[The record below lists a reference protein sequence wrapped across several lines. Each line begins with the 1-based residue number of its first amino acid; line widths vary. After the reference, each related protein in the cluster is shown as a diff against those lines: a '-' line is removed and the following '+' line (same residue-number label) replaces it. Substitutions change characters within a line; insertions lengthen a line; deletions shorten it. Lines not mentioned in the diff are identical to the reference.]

1 MAQGLHL
8 KKKEKEK
15 KKVRRPTARPRFL
28 PIIKVRIVFHKHKC
42 EKEMLNTMAEKMQ
55 AMVLTKLAPIETR
68 PLKLMSIEKPTI
80 KGRTGLFLQIEA
92 CGVCR
97 SNLHLIEGDWKK
109 HGAPSSL
116 PVVPGHEVVGIVKKI
131 GDGVKNVK
139 VGDRVGIQPLF
150 SSCLRCEY
158 CMSSRENLCE
168 SAEITGETAQ
178 GGYAEYIFAL
188 EEFVTPIPDNFDSA
202 HAAPLFCPGITA
214 YKAVKASE
222 PAAGK
227 TVGIFG
233 IGGVGH
239 LAIQIAKIH
248 GARVVAASRARKHID
263 LSKKL
268 GADNVFV
275 YQDPD
280 EQLLKNLKDDEGL
293 LDSAIVFA
301 PSDNVIDA
309 AIRSVKKGGIIV
321 LGVRGNVANFPTF
334 EEKIVKGSNIGTR
347 KDMADLVKMASNTGL
362 QVIIETHRLTE
373 ANEVLH
379 RLKKSEVEARAV
391 LIP

>member
-1 MAQGLHL
+1 MFFSRNLLYAMSINVR
-8 KKKEKEK
+8 KK
-15 KKVRRPTARPRFL
+15 
-28 PIIKVRIVFHKHKC
+28 
-42 EKEMLNTMAEKMQ
+42 MLNTMPEKMQ

-68 PLKLMSIEKPTI
+68 PLKLMSIEKPTM
-80 KGRTGLFLQIEA
+80 KGRTGLFFEIEA

-109 HGAPSSL
+109 YGAPSSL
-116 PVVPGHEVVGIVKKI
+116 PVIPGHEVVGIVKKI
-131 GDGVKNVK
+131 GDGVKKVK

-150 SSCLRCEY
+150 SSCLQCEY
-158 CMSSRENLCE
+158 CMSRRENLCE
-168 SAEITGETAQ
+168 SAEITGETVQ
-178 GGYAEYIFAL
+178 GGYAEYISAV

-239 LAIQIAKIH
+239 LAIQIAKIY
-248 GARVVAASRARKHID
+248 GARVVAASRTRKHID

-268 GADNVFV
+268 GADNAVV
-275 YQDPD
+275 YQHPD
-280 EQLLKNLKDDEGL
+280 EQFLKDLTDEEGL

-301 PSDNVIDA
+301 PSDKVIDA
-309 AIRSVKKGGIIV
+309 AIRSVKKGGIVV
-321 LGVRGNVANFPTF
+321 LGVRGNVINFPTF
-334 EEKIVKGSNIGTR
+334 EEKIVKGSVIGTR
-347 KDMADLVKMASNTGL
+347 KDMADLVKMASIQGL
-362 QVIIETHRLTE
+362 QVIIETCKLTE

-379 RLKKSEVEARAV
+379 KLKKSEVEARAV

>member
-1 MAQGLHL
+1 M
-8 KKKEKEK
+8 
-15 KKVRRPTARPRFL
+15 
-28 PIIKVRIVFHKHKC
+28 
-42 EKEMLNTMAEKMQ
+42 MNTMAEKMQ

-68 PLKLMSIEKPTI
+68 PLKLMSIEKPII
-80 KGRTGLFLQIEA
+80 KGRTGLFLEIEA

-109 HGAPSSL
+109 YGAPSSL
-116 PVVPGHEVVGIVKKI
+116 PVIPGHEVVGIVKKI
-131 GDGVKNVK
+131 GDGVKKVK

-150 SSCLRCEY
+150 SSCLQCEY
-158 CMSSRENLCE
+158 CMSRRENLCE
-168 SAEITGETAQ
+168 SAEITGETVQ
-178 GGYAEYIFAL
+178 GGYAEYISAV

-239 LAIQIAKIH
+239 LAIQIAKIYD
-248 GARVVAASRARKHID
+248 ARVVAASRTRKHID

-268 GADNVFV
+268 GADNVVV

-280 EQLLKNLKDDEGL
+280 EQFLKNLKDDEGL

-301 PSDNVIDA
+301 PSDKVIDS
-309 AIRSVKKGGIIV
+309 AIRSVKKGGIVV

-347 KDMADLVKMASNTGL
+347 KDMADLVKMASDRGL
-362 QVIIETHRLTE
+362 QVIIETHKLEE
-373 ANEVLH
+373 ANEVLR